1 MNNWILRY
9 AQDDKP
15 VCPASIR
22 VHPCNP
28 WLNKACCPQV
38 ENDWKKAPRCYVTGP
53 SPLSRPMITFS
64 RPVLA
69 LCLINLFLTGVLAAQ
84 DTRKWSPWRPIDEQL
99 TGVRIRTSYDDNE
112 GRGWADG
119 SHRWLIEVRNSLK
132 RTTVKVALGFAMK
145 DPRTKQW
152 EPPTEAR
159 PPSVN
164 FALEPGEV
172 YEGSAIVSEKGGFD
186 YLYALT
192 PMNEEGKPSGRPAR
206 GLASSRVVSKPIT
219 ESSLVVNAAFAKAQA
234 PEQQIAREAASPAP
248 AAAAPAAPVIA
259 AVQPGKPA
267 SAPPMPAALP
277 MTAPALPPAATEGLD
292 AAGKFALWSQRAQ
305 QGDAESMFELG
316 RACRFGQ
323 GTTQDHVA
331 ATEWYRQAALRG
343 HAGAMTKLGFAY
355 DSGLG
360 LERDEATA
368 IDWWK
373 KAAAAG
379 EPDATKKLARL
390 GLAP

>member
-1 MNNWILRY
+1 
-9 AQDDKP
+9 
-15 VCPASIR
+15 
-22 VHPCNP
+22 
-28 WLNKACCPQV
+28 
-38 ENDWKKAPRCYVTGP
+38 
-53 SPLSRPMITFS
+53 MITFS

-69 LCLINLFLTGVLAAQ
+69 LCLVNLFLTGLLAAQ
-84 DTRKWSPWRPIDEQL
+84 DTRKWSAWRLIDEQL
-99 TGVRIRTSYDDNE
+99 AGVRIRTSYDNNE

-119 SHRWLIEVRNSLK
+119 SHRWLIEVKNNLK
-132 RTTVKVALGFAMK
+132 RTTVKVALGFAAK

-152 EPPTEAR
+152 EAPTEAR

-172 YEGSAIVSEKGGFD
+172 YEGSAIGSEKGGFD
-186 YLYALT
+186 YLYAIT
-192 PMNEEGKPSGRPAR
+192 PLNEEGKPAGRPVR
-206 GLASSRVVSKPIT
+206 GLASSRIVSKPIA
-219 ESSLVVNAAFAKAQA
+219 ESSLVANAAFAKALA
-234 PEQQIAREAASPAP
+234 PEQKIARDATPPAPPAP
-248 AAAAPAAPVIA
+248 AASTPAATP
-259 AVQPGKPA
+259 AVAVTEPSKPA
-267 SAPPMPAALP
+267 SASQVTPAALS
-277 MTAPALPPAATEGLD
+277 MTAPTLPPAATEGLD
-292 AAGKFALWSQRAQ
+292 VAGKFALWSQRAQ

-323 GTTQDHVA
+323 GTTQDHAA

-360 LERDEATA
+360 IGRDEAAA

-379 EPDATKKLARL
+379 EPDAAKKLAKL

>member
-1 MNNWILRY
+1 
-9 AQDDKP
+9 
-15 VCPASIR
+15 
-22 VHPCNP
+22 
-28 WLNKACCPQV
+28 
-38 ENDWKKAPRCYVTGP
+38 
-53 SPLSRPMITFS
+53 MITFS

-69 LCLINLFLTGVLAAQ
+69 LCLINLFLTGLLAAQ
-84 DTRKWSPWRPIDEQL
+84 DTRKWSPWRPIDEQFNA
-99 TGVRIRTSYDDNE
+99 VRIRTSYDDNE

-132 RTTVKVALGFAMK
+132 RTTVKVALGFAAK

-152 EPPTEAR
+152 EAPTEAR

-172 YEGSAIVSEKGGFD
+172 YEGSAIGSEKGGFD
-186 YLYALT
+186 YLYAIT
-192 PMNEEGKPSGRPAR
+192 PLSEEGKPAGRPAR
-206 GLASSRVVSKPIT
+206 GLASSKIVSKPIA
-219 ESSLVVNAAFAKAQA
+219 ESSLVANAAFAKALT
-234 PEQQIAREAASPAP
+234 PEQQIAREAAPPAP
-248 AAAAPAAPVIA
+248 VAPTPVAAPIVAVTEPV
-259 AVQPGKPA
+259 KPA
-267 SAPPMPAALP
+267 SAPAAPPAALP
-277 MTAPALPPAATEGLD
+277 MSAPALPPAATEGLD

-323 GTTQDHVA
+323 GTTQDHAA
-331 ATEWYRQAALRG
+331 ATGWYRQAALRG

-360 LERDEATA
+360 IERDEAAA

-379 EPDATKKLARL
+379 EPDATKKLAKL

>member
-1 MNNWILRY
+1 MEESAAPLRF
-9 AQDDKP
+9 P
-15 VCPASIR
+15 T
-22 VHPCNP
+22 
-28 WLNKACCPQV
+28 
-38 ENDWKKAPRCYVTGP
+38 VTP
-53 SPLSRPMITFS
+53 SQPMITFS
-64 RPVLA
+64 RPVLV
-69 LCLINLFLTGVLAAQ
+69 LCLLHLFLTGLLAAQ
-84 DTRKWSPWRPIDEQL
+84 DTRKWSPWRPIDGQFN
-99 TGVRIRTSYDDNE
+99 GVRIRASYDDNE

-132 RTTVKVALGFAMK
+132 RTTVKVALGFAVK

-152 EPPTEAR
+152 QAPTEAR

-172 YEGSAIVSEKGGFD
+172 YEGSAIGSEKGSFD
-186 YLYALT
+186 YLYAIT
-192 PMNEEGKPSGRPAR
+192 PLSEEGKPAGRPAR
-206 GLASSRVVSKPIT
+206 GLASSRIVSKPIA
-219 ESSLVVNAAFAKAQA
+219 ESSLVANAAFAKALA
-234 PEQQIAREAASPAP
+234 PEQQIAREAAPTATVAPAP
-248 AAAAPAAPVIA
+248 TAPATTTA
-259 AVQPGKPA
+259 AKPAKPA
-267 SAPPMPAALP
+267 SAPTAPTAALP
-277 MTAPALPPAATEGLD
+277 MAASALPPAAIDGLD

-316 RACRFGQ
+316 RACRFGR
-323 GTTQDHVA
+323 GTTQDHAA

-360 LERDEATA
+360 IERDEATA

-379 EPDATKKLARL
+379 EADATNKLAKL
-390 GLAP
+390 GLTATGG

>member
-1 MNNWILRY
+1 
-9 AQDDKP
+9 
-15 VCPASIR
+15 
-22 VHPCNP
+22 
-28 WLNKACCPQV
+28 
-38 ENDWKKAPRCYVTGP
+38 
-53 SPLSRPMITFS
+53 MITFS
-64 RPVLA
+64 RPALA
-69 LCLINLFLTGVLAAQ
+69 LCLINLFLTGLLAAQ
-84 DTRKWSPWRPIDEQL
+84 DTRKWSPWRPVDEQL

-132 RTTVKVALGFAMK
+132 RTTVKVALGFAVK
-145 DPRTKQW
+145 DPRTRQW

-164 FALEPGEV
+164 FTLEPGEV
-172 YEGSAIVSEKGGFD
+172 YEGSAIGSEKGGFD

-206 GLASSRVVSKPIT
+206 GLANSRIVSKPIT
-219 ESSLVVNAAFAKAQA
+219 ESSLVVNAAFAKALV
-234 PEQQIAREAASPAP
+234 PEQQIAGEASSPASS
-248 AAAAPAAPVIA
+248 AAPTAPGVAA
-259 AVQPGKPA
+259 KPA
-267 SAPPMPAALP
+267 KPALAPAPPPAALP
-277 MTAPALPPAATEGLD
+277 MTAPALPPAAIEGLD

-305 QGDAESMFELG
+305 QGDAASMFELG

-323 GTTQDHVA
+323 GTTQDHAA

-343 HAGAMTKLGFAY
+343 HVGAMTKLGFAY

-360 LERDEATA
+360 LERDEAAA

-379 EPDATKKLARL
+379 EPDAAKKLARL

>member
-1 MNNWILRY
+1 
-9 AQDDKP
+9 
-15 VCPASIR
+15 
-22 VHPCNP
+22 
-28 WLNKACCPQV
+28 
-38 ENDWKKAPRCYVTGP
+38 
-53 SPLSRPMITFS
+53 MIIFS
-64 RPVLA
+64 RPVLV
-69 LCLINLFLTGVLAAQ
+69 LCLLYLSLTGLLAAQ
-84 DTRKWSPWRPIDEQL
+84 DTRKWSPWRPIDGQFN
-99 TGVRIRTSYDDNE
+99 GVRLRTSYDDNE

-119 SHRWLIEVRNSLK
+119 SHRWLIEVRNNLK

-145 DPRTKQW
+145 DPRTRQW
-152 EPPTEAR
+152 EAPTEAR

-164 FALEPGEV
+164 FSLEPGEV
-172 YEGSAIVSEKGGFD
+172 YEGSAIGPEKVGFE
-186 YLYALT
+186 YLYAIT
-192 PMNEEGKPSGRPAR
+192 PLSEEGKPAGRPAR
-206 GLASSRVVSKPIT
+206 GLASSRIVSTPIA
-219 ESSLVVNAAFAKAQA
+219 ESSLIANAAFAKALA
-234 PEQQIAREAASPAP
+234 PEQQIARDAAPTATSAPAP
-248 AAAAPAAPVIA
+248 TAPATTTA
-259 AVQPGKPA
+259 AKPA
-267 SAPPMPAALP
+267 SAPTAPPAALP

-323 GTTQDHVA
+323 GTTQDHAV

-360 LERDEATA
+360 IERDEAAA

-379 EPDATKKLARL
+379 EPDAAKKLAKL
-390 GLAP
+390 GLAATGG